1 MTVYWVYLRV
11 ANDPYGSCS
20 FYVRAGSKQSAI
32 NKARISAQKAGYTHE
47 KCGPHTF
54 TAKRETPFAPRSAR

>member
-32 NKARISAQKAGYTHE
+32 NKARISAQKAGYTPE
-47 KCGPHTF
+47 GCGPHTF
-54 TAKRETPFAPRSAR
+54 TAKRETPFARRTAR

>member
-1 MTVYWVYLRV
+1 MTRYWVYLRV
-11 ANDPYGSCS
+11 TNDPYGSCS

-32 NKARISAQKAGYTHE
+32 NKARISAQKAGYISE

-54 TAKRETPFAPRSAR
+54 TAKREMPFAPRSAR